1 VRRGGSTEPCEA
13 TTSVPTGVRASSRPH
28 VPRRMMA
35 IGPSTTARV
44 SRTTKSIMGVPMP
57 VLTIDTGAPRTSP
70 VKIVKPLDDVVS
82 NTSPLA
88 TKGSSSPAAAR
99 RPIDTVSR
107 CEHCWVVYAEGG
119 LEAEETE
126 SGTVKVRRWRTG
138 AAFTSGNAV

>member
-57 VLTIDTGAPRTSP
+57 VLTNCPCT
-70 VKIVKPLDDVVS
+70 
-82 NTSPLA
+82 
-88 TKGSSSPAAAR
+88 
-99 RPIDTVSR
+99 TVMF
-107 CEHCWVVYAEGG
+107 
-119 LEAEETE
+119 LMIEA
-126 SGTVKVRRWRTG
+126 G
-138 AAFTSGNAV
+138 